1 MECVLLGRNFDFVGG
16 YFVVTAH
23 YIMVT
28 IGYCSLPGGYC
39 SLPVGFFFF
48 SIRVFFT
55 NTDDSQDSK
64 RRKGTI
70 FYSTLPLPLRQLF
83 ATLYVR

>member
-16 YFVVTAH
+16 YFVAAAH

-39 SLPVGFFFF
+39 SLRGFFF

-64 RRKGTI
+64 GREGTI
-70 FYSTLPLPLRQLF
+70 FYSTLSLPP
-83 ATLYVR
+83 AHEH

>member
-64 RRKGTI
+64 GREGTI
-70 FYSTLPLPLRQLF
+70 FYSTLSLPP
-83 ATLYVR
+83 AHEH

>member
-1 MECVLLGRNFDFVGG
+1 MLLGRNFDFVGG

-64 RRKGTI
+64 RREGTI